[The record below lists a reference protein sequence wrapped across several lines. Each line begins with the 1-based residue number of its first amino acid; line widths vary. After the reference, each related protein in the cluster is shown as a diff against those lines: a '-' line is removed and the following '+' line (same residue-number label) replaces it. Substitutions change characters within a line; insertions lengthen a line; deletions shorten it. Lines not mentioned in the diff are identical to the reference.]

1 MSNLPVTTNNTQ
13 QKVKTFFD
21 EYYSAPLEF
30 PSNEVDA
37 VLGYFEKRGFD
48 KTSAG
53 TVAGVLMRQAK
64 IDEVKVFELLDTL
77 KGFNEVQLSNV
88 VTEVLNYN
96 RQKMSS
102 LGYKVDQSSSKLE
115 SRNIL
120 V

>member
-1 MSNLPVTTNNTQ
+1 MPNLPLTTKNTQ

-21 EYYSAPLEF
+21 EFYSQPLEF

-37 VLGYFEKRGFD
+37 VIGFFQKRGFD
-48 KTSAG
+48 ETSAQ
-53 TVAGVLMRQAK
+53 TVAGILMRQAK

-77 KGFNEVQLSNV
+77 KGVDDLHLSKV
-88 VTEVLNYN
+88 VTEILNYN

-102 LGYKVDQSSSKLE
+102 LGYKIEEATNRLE